1 MVKGGHGVEKRKF
14 ERVDLRTEAVVRH
27 QDVTFRGEVENL
39 SLKGLFVR
47 TDQKIPLNEKVDVA
61 MFFQGS
67 SSELSFSLEAKVVR
81 ATDEGLGLNFRKIDI
96 DSLVRSEVAATAG
109 GSDQRRVIE
118 EFYGYVEN
126 NDAAEE
132 EERKTPAT
140 AP

>member
-1 MVKGGHGVEKRKF
+1 MEKRKF

-27 QDVTFRGEVENL
+27 RDLTFRGEVENL

-47 TDQKIPLNEKVDVA
+47 TDQKIPLHEKVDVA

-67 SSELSFSLEAKVVR
+67 SSELSFSLEANVVR
-81 ATDEGLGLNFRKIDI
+81 ATDQGIGLNFRKIDI
-96 DSLVRSEVAATAG
+96 DSLVRSDVLSSAAG
-109 GSDQRRVIE
+109 DRQQVIE
-118 EFYGYVEN
+118 EFYGYAEN

-132 EERKTPAT
+132 EKMKNPLA